1 MTKLFEKVALVGVG
15 LIGSSLARVLK
26 KKGMAGTI
34 AGVSRSE
41 ENRRTALELGIADE
55 MHAGIA
61 EAVRDADAVF
71 LCLPVGSMGA
81 AAEAMAPFLK
91 PGALVTDVGS
101 VKTKVIEAVAPVLPS
116 GVRFVPAHPVA
127 GTEKSGPASGF
138 AELFEGRWCIITPT
152 EETDSGA
159 AALVRR
165 VWEEAGMNVE
175 EMTPQRHDTIMA
187 LVSHLP
193 HLIAYTIVG
202 TAADLEEETQEEVI
216 KFSAG
221 GFRDFTRIAGS
232 DPVMWRDIFLNNA
245 DAILEVLQRFS
256 EDLTA
261 LQRAIRKKEGDALLE
276 LFTRTRL
283 IRRQVIEARQDQPEN
298 EKLLLKK

>member
-26 KKGMAGTI
+26 KKGLADTV

-55 MHAGIA
+55 MYARME
-61 EAVRDADAVF
+61 EAVRGADAVF
-71 LCLPVGSMGA
+71 LCLPVGAMGA
-81 AAEAMAPFLK
+81 AAAEMAPFLK
-91 PGALVTDVGS
+91 PGAVVTDVGS
-101 VKTKVIEAVAPVLPS
+101 VKTKVIEAVAPVLPAD
-116 GVRFVPAHPVA
+116 VHFVPAHPVA
-127 GTEKSGPASGF
+127 GTEKSGPANGF

-152 EETDSGA
+152 AQTDNTA
-159 AALVRR
+159 AALVRK

-202 TAADLEEETQEEVI
+202 TAADLEEETQQEVI

-245 DAILEVLQRFS
+245 DAVLEVLQRFS

-261 LQRAIRKKEGDALLE
+261 LQRAIRKKDGDTLLD
-276 LFTRTRL
+276 LFSRTRL
-283 IRRQVIEARQDQPEN
+283 IRRQVIEAHQDQPEN